1 MAAGGV
7 CAPLSVVFLDEI
19 DQGGVHLFGM
29 RGTQEVLP
37 VLDRDQLRIGRVLE
51 QLDFSFRVGDGV
63 YGVVRSLHVVSVRDS
78 SPPLPFSG
86 EMLTCSHMTGHW
98 TSNNLPSRPSR
109 SLKLIA
115 AILTLLLPSSP
126 W

>member
-1 MAAGGV
+1 MGFPWPLVGSAR
-7 CAPLSVVFLDEI
+7 LSVVFLDEI

-37 VLDRDQLRIGRVLE
+37 ALHRDQLRIGRVLE

-78 SPPLPFSG
+78 SPP
-86 EMLTCSHMTGHW
+86 
-98 TSNNLPSRPSR
+98 PSPSPGR
-109 SLKLIA
+109 CLRVA
-115 AILTLLLPSSP
+115 T
-126 W
+126 